1 MPKTVESWS
10 RSLIGPLLVSFAA
23 LTAVLLTLDPGDC
36 RPSLPEGP
44 GLTLDESFNVQM
56 GVYLARSLSGYG
68 VGLLHPD
75 SAAEVFGVD
84 GYNPDHP
91 PLGRLWLGVAHQL
104 VESYFPAQ
112 LSSYADAS
120 SARFAVVSAR
130 VGSAVAFA
138 LTVFLIGVFTARRW
152 GQLAGTAGAICFA
165 LMPRVFGHAH
175 FAALETVMNLFWT
188 LALLATASMWSRSES
203 TDGPSNKAAAA
214 SGVLIGLALLTKI
227 QAVLL
232 PPLVVLWALVFW
244 RVRALRPL
252 AVCGVTAAATFF
264 VGWPWLWLDLP
275 GNVVDYFARTT
286 DRTVLHVWY
295 LGERFVD
302 RDVPWHYPW
311 VNFVA
316 TTPIGILVTG
326 AMGCCDVHRTE
337 SRRLVLLIVGS
348 VLAPLVLFSLPGIAV
363 YDGVRL
369 FLVVFPGWA
378 ILAGVGTQKLHVWLS
393 RRVKKPAIW
402 TTAFLVSQAVGLI
415 LLQPFH
421 LSYYSAAVGG
431 TAGAARIGLEANYW
445 GDAISR
451 SLLEEIAEELPPGA
465 LVEFAPLMHPYQ
477 LKELYQL
484 PVVERAQIRLKP
496 YNTEP
501 RGPWLLVFHRLADAP
516 SEERLKSENWAMI
529 VDIKRQGV
537 RLASLWQK
545 QR

>member
-1 MPKTVESWS
+1 M
-10 RSLIGPLLVSFAA
+10 IVSIVALAA
-23 LTAVLLTLDPGDC
+23 VTATLDPADC
-36 RPSLPEGP
+36 RSSLPEGP

-56 GVYLARSLSGYG
+56 GVYLARCVSDYG

-75 SAAEVFGVD
+75 SAAEVFGVA

-91 PLGRLWLGVAHQL
+91 PLGRLWLGIAHQL
-104 VESYFPAQ
+104 VESLFPAK
-112 LSSYADAS
+112 LSSYAGAAS
-120 SARFAVVSAR
+120 VRFAIVSAR
-130 VGSAVAFA
+130 VGSAAAFA
-138 LTVFLIGVFTARRW
+138 LTVLLIGVFTGRRW
-152 GQLAGTAGAICFA
+152 GQLAGTAAALCFA

-188 LALLATASMWSRSES
+188 LALLTTASLWNGSQS
-203 TDGPSNKAAAA
+203 TDGPANKGAAL
-214 SGVLIGLALLTKI
+214 SGLLIGLALLTKI

-232 PPLVVLWALVFW
+232 PPLVVLWAVVFW
-244 RVRALRPL
+244 RIQALRPL
-252 AVCGVTAAATFF
+252 AVCGVTAAVTFF

-295 LGERFVD
+295 QGERFVD

-316 TTPIGILVTG
+316 TTPIGILVVGT
-326 AMGCCDVHRTE
+326 MGCIDVRKAE
-337 SRRLVLLIVGS
+337 SRRSLLLIGGS

-369 FLVVFPGWA
+369 FLVAFPGWA
-378 ILAGVGTQKLHVWLS
+378 VLAGIGTQKLHAWLS
-393 RRVKKPAIW
+393 RRVKQPTLW
-402 TTAFLVSQAVGLI
+402 TAAFLASNVVGIVWLH
-415 LLQPFH
+415 PFQ

-431 TAGAARIGLEANYW
+431 TAGAARLGLEANYW

-484 PVVERAQIRLKP
+484 PVVERARVRLKP
-496 YNTEP
+496 YNVAP

-516 SEERLKSENWAMI
+516 SEEQLRSEGWAI
-529 VDIKRQGV
+529 VTDVQRQRV